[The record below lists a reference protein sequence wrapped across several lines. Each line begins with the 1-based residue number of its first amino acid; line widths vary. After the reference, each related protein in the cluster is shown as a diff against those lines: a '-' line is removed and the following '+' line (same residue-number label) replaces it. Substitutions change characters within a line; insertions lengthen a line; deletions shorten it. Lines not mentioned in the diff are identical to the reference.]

1 MSVHEVFGIVLAI
14 YVCNDEQKKKKDK
27 KTQYSHGDY
36 ECAKFNKNSPSKCEM
51 CKHYKSYNRA
61 LYSTLRAYSSLSNL
75 VGGSGKHSQGIKLLI
90 PNSICSAYY
99 RSEIFLVLS
108 MNCQVLTTTI

>member
-1 MSVHEVFGIVLAI
+1 
-14 YVCNDEQKKKKDK
+14 
-27 KTQYSHGDY
+27 
-36 ECAKFNKNSPSKCEM
+36 M